1 MAGHGRAPLQLSVA
15 GVGAEDAQV
24 RACVWGGGGSGVRY
38 GEGGE
43 RGLLG
48 WASPA

>member
-15 GVGAEDAQV
+15 GVGAEDAQA
-24 RACVWGGGGSGVRY
+24 RACVCRGGGGSGVRY

-48 WASPA
+48 